1 MIAST
6 SLCTS
11 RPAIV
16 AAGEFNGDHT
26 GDRVCQISEVDID
39 VIGIGL
45 GGGGIEHGPFISE
58 GPDRFRF

>member
-1 MIAST
+1 LTVERYCTSPSISRIRAMIAIT

-26 GDRVCQISEVDID
+26 GDRVRQISEVDID
-39 VIGIGL
+39 VIGSGL
-45 GGGGIEHGPFISE
+45 G
-58 GPDRFRF
+58 